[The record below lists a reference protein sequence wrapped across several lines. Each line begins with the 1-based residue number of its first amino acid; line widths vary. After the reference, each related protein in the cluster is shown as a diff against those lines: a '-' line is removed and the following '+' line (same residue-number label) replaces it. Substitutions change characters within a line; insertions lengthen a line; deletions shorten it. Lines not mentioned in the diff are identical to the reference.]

1 MNYKKKIL
9 LFNLFLL
16 FLIIIIPSVLADEN
30 VSAEPSGIVA
40 NSSNTITLYNE
51 VQNNVISSNDSIQSS
66 IDSSSEGSTI
76 ILEPGT
82 YNQSGIIV
90 NKSLT
95 FVGNGKSN
103 LVILNGD
110 NDNSSIFT
118 ITGGVSVNFINL
130 TFINGNSSNGGAIS
144 SFDSPITIS
153 DCVFENNHASTN
165 GGAVSLKNSS
175 LEISDSQF
183 YNNQADYD
191 GGAVA
196 TSSSINCKISN
207 TVFNNNSA
215 LGWGGTI
222 YSWYTSMNLNN
233 ISISNGFAEIGGAIF
248 NSGNIVATNSV
259 FTKNKASSEGGC
271 FYNYA
276 NSLIVNNCII
286 LNNSGIFGS
295 DIYLY
300 RTNSLSNFNNN
311 WWGVN
316 NPLNSTAYPVN
327 WTGRFVL
334 DYDKTINYPSTWLNL
349 KTNLNENNTTGILT
363 ITLESNNGARISNM
377 PLNVTVNVNGAN
389 YYNNLINGSV
399 TYNLSKTNSN
409 QTIITTCDYQVLVNT
424 LNALNNTKNGTN
436 TTNHTSNNT
445 NTTNHNSKSTN
456 SKNSKN
462 TSTFTNSTNK
472 FDTDSSN
479 KNSNEVNMKVTGN
492 EFGLLL
498 LTLIGLIVCKFKK

>member
-1 MNYKKKIL
+1 MNYKKKIV

-16 FLIIIIPSVLADEN
+16 FLIITIPSVIADEN
-30 VSAEPSGIVA
+30 VSTEPSEIIA
-40 NSSNTITLYNE
+40 NSPSNINFYNE

-82 YNQSGIIV
+82 YNQSGILV

-103 LVILNGD
+103 LVILNGN

-118 ITGGVSVNFINL
+118 ITGGVNVNFINL

-153 DCVFENNHASTN
+153 NCIFENNHASTN

-175 LEISDSQF
+175 LQISDSQF

-196 TSSSINCKISN
+196 TSSSINCKITN

-222 YSWYTSMNLNN
+222 YSWYTSMNLKN

-286 LNNSGIFGS
+286 LNNSGILGN

-316 NPLNSTAYPVN
+316 NPLNSTTYPIN

-349 KTNLNENNTTGILT
+349 KTNLIENNTTGILT
-363 ITLESNNGARISNM
+363 LFLESNNGMKISNL
-377 PLNVTVNVNGAN
+377 PLNVSVSVDGSN

-409 QTIITTCDYQVLVNT
+409 QTIITTCDYQVLVNN
-424 LNALNNTKNGTN
+424 LNALNNTNNSTN
-436 TTNHTSNNT
+436 TTNNTSNNT
-445 NTTNHNSKSTN
+445 NSTN
-456 SKNSKN
+456 NRNSSQN
-462 TSTFTNSTNK
+462 TSTFTDSTNK
-472 FDTDSSN
+472 LDTNSSN
-479 KNSNEVNMKVTGN
+479 KISNEVNMKVTGN

>member
-16 FLIIIIPSVLADEN
+16 FLIITIPSVIADEN
-30 VSAEPSGIVA
+30 ISTEPSEIVG
-40 NSSNTITLYNE
+40 NSQNNITFYNE
-51 VQNNVISSNDSIQSS
+51 IQNNVISSNDSIQSS

-82 YNQSGIIV
+82 YNQSGILV

-103 LVILNGD
+103 LIILNGN

-118 ITGGVSVNFINL
+118 ITGGVNVNFINM
-130 TFINGNSSNGGAIS
+130 TFINGNSSDGGAIS

-153 DCVFENNHASTN
+153 NCIFENNHASTN

-175 LEISDSQF
+175 LQISDSQF

-286 LNNSGIFGS
+286 LNNSGILGS

-316 NPLNSTAYPVN
+316 NPLNSTAYPIN

-334 DYDKTINYPSTWLNL
+334 DYDKTISYPATWLNL
-349 KTNLNENNTTGILT
+349 KTSLIENNSTGILT
-363 ITLESNNGARISNM
+363 IFLESNNGIKINNM
-377 PLNVTVNVNGAN
+377 PLNVTVSVDGVN
-389 YYNNLINGSV
+389 YYNNLINGTV
-399 TYNLSKTNSN
+399 TYNLSKTNIN

-424 LNALNNTKNGTN
+424 LNDLNNNNNSSN
-436 TTNHTSNNT
+436 TTNTSNNT
-445 NTTNHNSKSTN
+445 NTINNNSN
-456 SKNSKN
+456 NKNSSHN
-462 TSTFTNSTNK
+462 TSTFTNSANK
-472 FDTDSSN
+472 FDTNNSN

-498 LTLIGLIVCKFKK
+498 LTLLSLIVCKFKK

>member
-1 MNYKKKIL
+1 
-9 LFNLFLL
+9 
-16 FLIIIIPSVLADEN
+16 
-30 VSAEPSGIVA
+30 
-40 NSSNTITLYNE
+40 
-51 VQNNVISSNDSIQSS
+51 
-66 IDSSSEGSTI
+66 
-76 ILEPGT
+76 
-82 YNQSGIIV
+82 
-90 NKSLT
+90 
-95 FVGNGKSN
+95 
-103 LVILNGD
+103 
-110 NDNSSIFT
+110 
-118 ITGGVSVNFINL
+118 
-130 TFINGNSSNGGAIS
+130 
-144 SFDSPITIS
+144 
-153 DCVFENNHASTN
+153 
-165 GGAVSLKNSS
+165 
-175 LEISDSQF
+175 
-183 YNNQADYD
+183 
-191 GGAVA
+191 
-196 TSSSINCKISN
+196 
-207 TVFNNNSA
+207 
-215 LGWGGTI
+215 
-222 YSWYTSMNLNN
+222 MNLNN

-276 NSLIVNNCII
+276 NSLIGNNCII